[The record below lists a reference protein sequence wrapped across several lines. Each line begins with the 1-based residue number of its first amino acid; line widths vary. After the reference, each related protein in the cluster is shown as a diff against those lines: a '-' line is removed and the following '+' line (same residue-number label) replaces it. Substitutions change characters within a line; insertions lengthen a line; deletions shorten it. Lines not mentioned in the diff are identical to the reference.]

1 MSYRQPTPWSQRDV
15 HIRNAKKQNK
25 NKQQEYPKQQA
36 WQPSHR
42 ISDLSSIA
50 IPNYD
55 LRMYQWV
62 RH

>member
-25 NKQQEYPKQQA
+25 TKKQEYPKQQA
-36 WQPSHR
+36 RQPSHR
-42 ISDLSSIA
+42 ISDLSLIV

-55 LRMYQWV
+55 LRTYERV